1 MRRIDRSDLGGLAL
15 SLWLIGAGGFAL
27 AQQGPA
33 PEPLPQPRPGDPGSV
48 NPGDA
53 PNEPQRPVD
62 TKTKERRKN
71 RDHGRHDD
79 TDRGRPEGSPGDKGP
94 TDTR

>member
-1 MRRIDRSDLGGLAL
+1 MRRIDLSDLAGLIL
-15 SLWLIGAGGFAL
+15 STWLIGAGGFAL

-33 PEPLPQPRPGDPGSV
+33 PEPLPQPTPGDKGSV
-48 NPGDA
+48 NPGDV
-53 PNEPQRPVD
+53 PNEPQGPVD

-71 RDHGRHDD
+71 RTDRGHDD
-79 TDRGRPEGSPGDKGP
+79 TDRGRGSRGP